1 MITLRV
7 LLSRVLDNCRL
18 QITLHQVPFPF
29 SPFVRLSVLE
39 TFLRS
44 LTISEEARMYFGNEA
59 KNVSGWKERC
69 GRL

>member
-18 QITLHQVPFPF
+18 QITLHRVPFSF
-29 SPFVRLSVLE
+29 SPFVRLSVLQ
-39 TFLRS
+39 TFLWS

-59 KNVSGWKERC
+59 KNVSG
-69 GRL
+69 